1 MLRTPRLALSATAGF
16 SIFFLGLFAAMA
28 PNAAAATL
36 SCDPATLG
44 AALPASLNATITSA
58 TALTTPVSY
67 CDVVGTIA
75 TSTYGQPGSVGFEV
89 GLPVTWNG
97 RFLFIGG
104 GGYVGSL
111 LVGDSEFPP
120 VLEAGFAA
128 ATTDA
133 GHESELGPLAEL
145 DGSYALLPDGQPNQA
160 GREDFADRA
169 VHLSTVVGQTLAEA
183 YYEVSAMNSYFDG
196 CSTGGRQAMVEA
208 QKYPTDYHGIVAGDP
223 AIGYPIAGFN
233 WNDQALL
240 ANTDNYL
247 PPAKVEL
254 LDSAVLAECDDL
266 DGVPDG
272 LIQDP
277 RKCHFD
283 PASIE
288 CSSGDEPTCLTAG
301 QVATVDAIYSGA
313 KTSIGQQLYPGY
325 TASDPGGPDGWE
337 EWITGFVTPTFGV
350 ADPWGTTPLPSF
362 EEAPFQWSFQDQFM
376 KYYLFDNPN
385 ADSLSFD
392 FGNYYEV
399 LQLVKLSSAYQGNG
413 QNPNLQPFFSHGGK
427 LLMYHGWSDPALTPF
442 VSVDYYTSAAKAANA
457 HPSNVHY
464 TSIFKFGMSA
474 DAQASGGLYDILRE
488 NARLFM
494 VPGMHHCSG
503 GPGPNVFDPLSPLIE
518 WAEGGPA
525 PDGIIAAHYPN
536 NDGTPPPDRTMPLCA
551 YPETAVYDGTGN
563 VDLASSWTCEEPSS
577 SYSATSHKVKN

>member
-1 MLRTPRLALSATAGF
+1 MLRPLRLMLILVVA
-16 SIFFLGLFAAMA
+16 FLTVSLGWLGHP
-28 PNAAAATL
+28 PNATAATL
-36 SCDPATLG
+36 SCDPTTLA
-44 AALPASLNATITSA
+44 AALPASLNVSIASA
-58 TALTTPVSY
+58 SVVATPVPY
-67 CDVVGTIA
+67 CDVIGAIA
-75 TSTYGQPGSVGFEV
+75 TSTYGQPGLVGFEV
-89 GLPVTWNG
+89 GLPATWNG
-97 RFLFIGG
+97 RFLFVGG

-111 LVGDSEFPP
+111 AIQAADFPP
-120 VLEAGFAA
+120 SLEAGFAVA
-128 ATTDA
+128 ITDA
-133 GHESELGPLAEL
+133 GHESELGLLAEL
-145 DGSYALLPDGQPNQA
+145 DGSYGLLPDGEPNQA
-160 GREDFADRA
+160 AREDFAYRA
-169 VHLSTVVGQTLAEA
+169 VHLSTVVGQKLTEA
-183 YYEVSAMNSYFDG
+183 YYEVGTMNSYFDG

-208 QKYPTDYHGIVAGDP
+208 QKFPTDYNGIIAGDP

-240 ANTDNYL
+240 ASADSYL

-288 CSSGDEPTCLTAG
+288 CPSGDAPTCLTAG

-337 EWITGFVTPTFGV
+337 EWITGFVTPAFGV
-350 ADPWGTTPLPSF
+350 ADPWGASPLPSF
-362 EEAPFQWSFQDQFM
+362 VQAPFQWSFQDQYM
-376 KYYLFDNPN
+376 KYFVFDDP
-385 ADSLSFD
+385 AVDSLSFD
-392 FGNYYEV
+392 FGNYSEV
-399 LQLVKLSSAYQGNG
+399 LQLVKVASAYQGNG
-413 QNPNLQPFFSHGGK
+413 QNPNLQPFFARGGR

-442 VSVDYYTSAAKAANA
+442 VSIDYYNSAAKAADA
-457 HPSNVHY
+457 HPLKAHFNEVP
-464 TSIFKFGMSA
+464 KFGLSSA
-474 DAQASGGLYDILRE
+474 VYSGGQYDALRE

-494 VPGMHHCSG
+494 VPGMHHCGG
-503 GPGPNVFDPLSPLIE
+503 GPGPNVFDPLTPLIE

-525 PDGIIAAHYPN
+525 PDGIIAVHYPN

-577 SYSATSHKVKN
+577 TYPAKKHHGKE